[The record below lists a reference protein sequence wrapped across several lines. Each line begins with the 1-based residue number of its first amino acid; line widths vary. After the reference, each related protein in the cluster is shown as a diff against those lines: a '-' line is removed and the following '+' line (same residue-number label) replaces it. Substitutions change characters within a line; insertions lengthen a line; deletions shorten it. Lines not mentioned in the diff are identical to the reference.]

1 MLLEIKDLRV
11 NYAKAEALKGFS
23 LEMQEGE
30 ALAIVGANGAGKTTI
45 LRTISGLKKPT
56 SGEVWFQDK
65 RIDGMPAHE
74 IIKLG
79 IVHVPAGRML
89 FAPMT
94 VLDNLKIGAY
104 VRKDK
109 QNINQDISN
118 IYEHFP
124 ILRERGTQLAGSLSG
139 GEQQM
144 LAIACALMARPK
156 LLLMDEPSTGLSPLL
171 VAELG
176 NIIGNVHQGGVSII
190 LVEQN
195 TRLAFK
201 LARRGYILEVGSI
214 VLEGSTEELAN
225 SELVKKAYLGG

>member
-1 MLLEIKDLRV
+1 
-11 NYAKAEALKGFS
+11 
-23 LEMQEGE
+23 
-30 ALAIVGANGAGKTTI
+30 
-45 LRTISGLKKPT
+45 
-56 SGEVWFQDK
+56 
-65 RIDGMPAHE
+65 
-74 IIKLG
+74 
-79 IVHVPAGRML
+79 ML

-94 VLDNLKIGAY
+94 VWENLKIGAY

-109 QNINQDISN
+109 HNIKRDIDAM
-118 IYEHFP
+118 YEHFP
-124 ILRERGTQLAGSLSG
+124 ILRERSTQLVGSLSG

-176 NIIGNVHQGGVSII
+176 NIIGDVHQSGVSII

-201 LARRGYILEVGSI
+201 LAKRGYILEVGSV

>member
-11 NYAKAEALKGFS
+11 NYEKAEALKGFS
-23 LEMQEGE
+23 LQMDEGE
-30 ALAIVGANGAGKTTI
+30 AFAIVGANGAGKTTI

-65 RIDGMPAHE
+65 RIDGMPAHQ
-74 IIKLG
+74 IIKMG

-109 QNINQDISN
+109 QNIKRDIDAM
-118 IYEHFP
+118 YEHFP
-124 ILRERGTQLAGSLSG
+124 ILRERGAQLAGSLSG

-176 NIIGNVHQGGVSII
+176 NIIGDVHRSGVSII

-201 LARRGYILEVGSI
+201 LAKRGYILEVGSV

>member
-11 NYAKAEALKGFS
+11 NYEKAEALKGFS
-23 LEMQEGE
+23 LKMDEGE
-30 ALAIVGANGAGKTTI
+30 SLAIVGANGAGKTTI
-45 LRTISGLKKPT
+45 LRTISGLQKPA
-56 SGEVWFQDK
+56 SGEVWFQGK

-74 IIKLG
+74 IIKRG

-94 VLDNLKIGAY
+94 VWENLKIGAY

-109 QNINQDISN
+109 QNIKRDIDTM
-118 IYEHFP
+118 YEHFP
-124 ILRERGTQLAGSLSG
+124 ILKERETQLAGSLSG

-171 VAELG
+171 VSEVG
-176 NIIGNVHQGGVSII
+176 NIIGNIHQGGVSII

-201 LARRGYILEVGSI
+201 LAQRGYILEVGSV

>member
-11 NYAKAEALKGFS
+11 NYEKAEALKGFS
-23 LEMQEGE
+23 LQMDEGE
-30 ALAIVGANGAGKTTI
+30 AFAIVGANGAGKTTI

-65 RIDGMPAHE
+65 RIDGMPAHQ
-74 IIKLG
+74 IIKMG

-109 QNINQDISN
+109 QNIKRDIDAM
-118 IYEHFP
+118 YEHFP
-124 ILRERGTQLAGSLSG
+124 ILRERGAQLAGSLSG

-176 NIIGNVHQGGVSII
+176 NIIKDVHQSGVSII

-201 LARRGYILEVGSI
+201 LAKRGYILEVGSV

>member
-11 NYAKAEALKGFS
+11 NYEKAEALKGFS

-30 ALAIVGANGAGKTTI
+30 VFAIVGANGAGKTTI

-65 RIDGMPAHE
+65 RIDGMPAYE
-74 IIKLG
+74 IIKMG
-79 IVHVPAGRML
+79 IVHIPAGRML

-94 VLDNLKIGAY
+94 VMDNLKIGAY

-109 QNINQDISN
+109 QNIKQDIDTM
-118 IYEHFP
+118 YEHFP
-124 ILRERGTQLAGSLSG
+124 ILRERSTQLAGSLSG

-171 VAELG
+171 VAELS
-176 NIIGNVHQGGVSII
+176 NIIGDVHQSGVSII

-201 LARRGYILEVGSI
+201 LAKRGYILEVGSV

>member
-11 NYAKAEALKGFS
+11 NYEKAEALKGFS
-23 LEMQEGE
+23 LKMDEGE
-30 ALAIVGANGAGKTTI
+30 SFAIVGANGAGKTTI
-45 LRTISGLKKPT
+45 LRTISGLQKPT
-56 SGEVWFQDK
+56 SGEIRFQDK

-94 VLDNLKIGAY
+94 VWENLKIGAY
-104 VRKDK
+104 VRKDR
-109 QNINQDISN
+109 QNIKRDIDTM
-118 IYEHFP
+118 YGLFP
-124 ILRERGTQLAGSLSG
+124 ILKERETQLAGSLSG

-171 VAELG
+171 VSELG
-176 NIIGNVHQGGVSII
+176 EIIRNVHQSGVSII

-201 LARRGYILEVGSI
+201 LAKRGYILEVGSV

>member
-1 MLLEIKDLRV
+1 MLLEIKDLIV
-11 NYAKAEALKGFS
+11 NYGKAKALDGIS
-23 LEMQEGE
+23 LSVDEGE
-30 ALAIVGANGAGKTTI
+30 VVSIIGANGAGKTTI

-65 RIDGMPAHE
+65 RIDGMPAHQ
-74 IIKLG
+74 IIKMG

-109 QNINQDISN
+109 QNIKRDIDAM
-118 IYEHFP
+118 YEHFP
-124 ILRERGTQLAGSLSG
+124 ILRERGAQLAGSLSG

-176 NIIGNVHQGGVSII
+176 NIIKDVHQSGVSII

-201 LARRGYILEVGSI
+201 LAKRGYILEVGSV